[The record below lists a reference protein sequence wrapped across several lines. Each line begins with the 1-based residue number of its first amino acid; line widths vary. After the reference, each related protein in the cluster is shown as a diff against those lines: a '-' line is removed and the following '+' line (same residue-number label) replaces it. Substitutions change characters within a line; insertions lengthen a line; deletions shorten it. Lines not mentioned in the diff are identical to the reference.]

1 MTQAQPTVTVRPI
14 AAGDRDAWARLFV
27 DYGVFYETAFSSEV
41 VEGVWTWLAD
51 AEHPTNALVAVSS
64 TGSVVGFAV
73 YRSVPDTFTAG
84 SGWFLDDLFVDPA
97 AWRGSGQRTDRR
109 DCGHRAL
116 CRRRGSSL
124 DHGIRQPARPERV
137 QQARDPHDLGHV
149 REGDRLMQLGTRWTV
164 GAEAPSRLPL
174 VVTDAVRDVEAE
186 LAKLDHL
193 DTSAWRWTLTWLENK
208 PVVELDDGT
217 IIRYNAETNTAMV
230 TAVAE

>member
-1 MTQAQPTVTVRPI
+1 
-14 AAGDRDAWARLFV
+14 
-27 DYGVFYETAFSSEV
+27 
-41 VEGVWTWLAD
+41 
-51 AEHPTNALVAVSS
+51 
-64 TGSVVGFAV
+64 
-73 YRSVPDTFTAG
+73 
-84 SGWFLDDLFVDPA
+84 
-97 AWRGSGQRTDRR
+97 
-109 DCGHRAL
+109 
-116 CRRRGSSL
+116 
-124 DHGIRQPARPERV
+124 
-137 QQARDPHDLGHV
+137 
-149 REGDRLMQLGTRWTV
+149 MQLGTRWTV